1 MMRLLGVRPIDII
14 STTIM
19 TTTLNGSLPASSDCI
34 APSQPPALCRY
45 WPPAAPAAAAARRGE
60 IQRPHAPLAPAHS
73 ISGPSVQC
81 LRVSDADF
89 RSGATTLRSNSRLPF
104 LVLAGGGPC
113 SSSPAWRI
121 LTAPRSSGA
130 SSFDPGA
137 NSGLPE
143 TACRPLL
150 LALAHGS
157 PSSSSPP
164 WGHLMPPRPYR
175 ASSFNLGS
183 STTTLPAPC
192 GAPSASCGRG
202 AGCCALLLAVAMATA
217 TGTPTPTPTPTPHA
231 TPRLLVIRYMSGLG
245 IRLYEQT

>member
-1 MMRLLGVRPIDII
+1 M
-14 STTIM
+14 
-19 TTTLNGSLPASSDCI
+19 
-34 APSQPPALCRY
+34 
-45 WPPAAPAAAAARRGE
+45 
-60 IQRPHAPLAPAHS
+60 
-73 ISGPSVQC
+73 
-81 LRVSDADF
+81 
-89 RSGATTLRSNSRLPF
+89 
-104 LVLAGGGPC
+104 LAGGRPC

-202 AGCCALLLAVAMATA
+202 AGCCALLLAMAMATA
-217 TGTPTPTPTPTPHA
+217 TGTPTPTPHA
-231 TPRLLVIRYMSGLG
+231 HASRNTTVIGYSYMSGLVG
-245 IRLYEQT
+245 IRLYRLTANRDLPIFVLYLWCDLWVD

>member
-1 MMRLLGVRPIDII
+1 MFSGFERSFPVRGGN
-14 STTIM
+14 TA
-19 TTTLNGSLPASSDCI
+19 LP
-34 APSQPPALCRY
+34 Y
-45 WPPAAPAAAAARRGE
+45 
-60 IQRPHAPLAPAHS
+60 
-73 ISGPSVQC
+73 
-81 LRVSDADF
+81 
-89 RSGATTLRSNSRLPF
+89 SRLSF
-104 LVLAGGGPC
+104 LVLAGGRPC

-121 LTAPRSSGA
+121 LTALRLSGA

-202 AGCCALLLAVAMATA
+202 AGCCALLLAMVMATA
-217 TGTPTPTPTPTPHA
+217 TGTPTPTPTPHA
-231 TPRLLVIRYMSGLG
+231 TPRNLIGYWLFAVCRGWVSGYMNKL
-245 IRLYEQT
+245 R

>member
-1 MMRLLGVRPIDII
+1 M
-14 STTIM
+14 
-19 TTTLNGSLPASSDCI
+19 
-34 APSQPPALCRY
+34 
-45 WPPAAPAAAAARRGE
+45 
-60 IQRPHAPLAPAHS
+60 
-73 ISGPSVQC
+73 
-81 LRVSDADF
+81 
-89 RSGATTLRSNSRLPF
+89 
-104 LVLAGGGPC
+104 LAGGRPC

-231 TPRLLVIRYMSGLG
+231 TPRLLVIRYMDRGSLPF
-245 IRLYEQT
+245 EQNGPKEDIDDLRVVVRICPL

>member
-1 MMRLLGVRPIDII
+1 M
-14 STTIM
+14 
-19 TTTLNGSLPASSDCI
+19 
-34 APSQPPALCRY
+34 
-45 WPPAAPAAAAARRGE
+45 
-60 IQRPHAPLAPAHS
+60 
-73 ISGPSVQC
+73 
-81 LRVSDADF
+81 
-89 RSGATTLRSNSRLPF
+89 
-104 LVLAGGGPC
+104 LAGGGPC

-175 ASSFNLGS
+175 PWHKRRPAVTSVPPPAGHHSALSGEELLPS
-183 STTTLPAPC
+183 VATWPHESDHDSTL
-192 GAPSASCGRG
+192 GRG
-202 AGCCALLLAVAMATA
+202 VGLAAPLAGQRSERPQKNKAHGGPVAPAQFSTEMALNDLESIGESIVMVEN
-217 TGTPTPTPTPTPHA
+217 GFV
-231 TPRLLVIRYMSGLG
+231 R
-245 IRLYEQT
+245 

>member
-1 MMRLLGVRPIDII
+1 M
-14 STTIM
+14 
-19 TTTLNGSLPASSDCI
+19 
-34 APSQPPALCRY
+34 
-45 WPPAAPAAAAARRGE
+45 
-60 IQRPHAPLAPAHS
+60 
-73 ISGPSVQC
+73 
-81 LRVSDADF
+81 
-89 RSGATTLRSNSRLPF
+89 
-104 LVLAGGGPC
+104 LAGGRPC

-202 AGCCALLLAVAMATA
+202 AGCCALLLAMAMATA
-217 TGTPTPTPTPTPHA
+217 TGTPTPTPTPTPHS

-245 IRLYEQT
+245 GLLGIRMRDGDHAPLPLYVKKSQE

>member
-1 MMRLLGVRPIDII
+1 M
-14 STTIM
+14 
-19 TTTLNGSLPASSDCI
+19 
-34 APSQPPALCRY
+34 
-45 WPPAAPAAAAARRGE
+45 
-60 IQRPHAPLAPAHS
+60 
-73 ISGPSVQC
+73 
-81 LRVSDADF
+81 
-89 RSGATTLRSNSRLPF
+89 
-104 LVLAGGGPC
+104 LAGGRPC

-121 LTAPRSSGA
+121 LTALRLSGA

-217 TGTPTPTPTPTPHA
+217 TGTPTPTPTPHA
-231 TPRLLVIRYMSGLG
+231 TPRNLIGYWLFAVCRGWVSGYMNKLRLLIFFSYFDLGGGLM
-245 IRLYEQT
+245 YS